1 MFAVGVKRDFHIK
14 FIFNKSLYIAG
25 SSTLHRYTLKR
36 YNKKYRLYGK

>member
-25 SSTLHRYTLKR
+25 IV
-36 YNKKYRLYGK
+36 LYIDIP